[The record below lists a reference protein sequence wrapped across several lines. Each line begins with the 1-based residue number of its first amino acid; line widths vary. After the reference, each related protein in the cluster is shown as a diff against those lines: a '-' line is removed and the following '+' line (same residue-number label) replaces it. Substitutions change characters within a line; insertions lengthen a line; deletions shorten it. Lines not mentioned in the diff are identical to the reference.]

1 MSPDPVLVESIK
13 RAAQDLLRR
22 ILEQGIEM
30 DPYFMDVLETL
41 ATNPVRED
49 LR

>member
-1 MSPDPVLVESIK
+1 MTPDPVLVESIK

-22 ILEQGIEM
+22 IREQGIEM
-30 DPYFMDVLETL
+30 DAYFMDVLETL

-49 LR
+49 FQ